1 MKIIK
6 GFFKLIDILV
16 RLWGYVSLIGI
27 GIIALGA
34 KVGIDCDHE
43 ILNCKSDNPP
53 KYCGICKSL
62 TDEYNKLQAQSQK
75 DNH

>member
-6 GFFKLIDILV
+6 GIFKLIDILV
-16 RLWGYVSLIGI
+16 KLWGYVSLLGI
-27 GIIALGA
+27 GLIALGA

-43 ILNCKSDNPP
+43 LLKCKSDNPP
-53 KYCGICKSL
+53 MYCGLCKSL
-62 TDEYNKLQAQSQK
+62 TNEYNKMKEQSDK